1 MGNLVRLSL
10 KIKEGQYLGQSA
22 LSPKFYDQ
30 YPNKNVKLTFNN
42 TFLQKL
48 YQAENK
54 ATVHFTGISFE
65 QDSPVTRAP

>member
-22 LSPKFYDQ
+22 LSPKFYD
-30 YPNKNVKLTFNN
+30 PNKNVKLTFNN
-42 TFLQKL
+42 TLLQKL

-65 QDSPVTRAP
+65 QGSPVTRDP